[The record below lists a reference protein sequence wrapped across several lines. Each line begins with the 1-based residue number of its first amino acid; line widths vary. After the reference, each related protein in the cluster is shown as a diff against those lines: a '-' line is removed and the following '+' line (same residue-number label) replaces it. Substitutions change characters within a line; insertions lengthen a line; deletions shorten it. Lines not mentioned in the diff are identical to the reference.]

1 MRNRKLKRELA
12 KINWKKE
19 GKKVS
24 FTEYWRNCRNRG
36 VIYG

>member
-1 MRNRKLKRELA
+1 MRNRKLKRELV

-24 FTEYWRNCRNRG
+24 FTEYWRSLQK
-36 VIYG
+36 